1 MKKVQIGDFII
12 GAAIM
17 EDYRYKS
24 PYAKPDRRIVNTNID
39 MLVLMD
45 NSINDEKVNEIRGET
60 KIFRIRKI
68 IQGKNEQFAT
78 AIPVKDVSEEGISEK
93 FRLFLTGSELK
104 YGNSVEFS
112 RYLYN
117 LKKLYHLDNW
127 DDIVSAI
134 IKDVFDGESLSSIYE
149 KANQNINI
157 DIGAHQWVPTCTIY
171 PNMYVHHSFHL
182 KCVDD
187 PDIPNIFISSYEL
200 EKYESILPSYLRFEI
215 AEDLVVVRD
224 DSGKDIVAHSFKL
237 WIDMD
242 QIQTITPD
250 DNFAEKFNRG
260 LISNWL
266 LYPYQSKD
274 SNSCVD
280 YIFGREE
287 PFEDKLLKLFGYKKI
302 SVPGFFPKTNNRIV
316 PKNDTDWTVEFST
329 LNSYLPNKMIEV
341 NFNGK
346 SFGLFPVVWMFK
358 KYPGKCL
365 NAELKVSGNSIETMN
380 ISVIPKRNN

>member
-12 GAAIM
+12 GAVIM

-24 PYAKPDRRIVNTNID
+24 LYAKPDRRIVNTTVN
-39 MLVLMD
+39 MHVLMD
-45 NSINDEKVNEIRGET
+45 NSISDEKVNEMRGET
-60 KIFRIRKI
+60 KIFRVRKI
-68 IQGKNEQFAT
+68 IQGKRERFAT
-78 AIPVKDVSEEGISEK
+78 VIPVKDISEEGVSEK
-93 FRLFLTGSELK
+93 FRLFLAEARLE
-104 YGNSVEFS
+104 YWNGNDFD
-112 RYLYN
+112 RYLFN
-117 LKKLYHLDNW
+117 LKKVYHLDKLE
-127 DDIVSAI
+127 DIVDAI
-134 IKDVFDGESLSSIYE
+134 VKDVFEGASLLSIYE
-149 KANQNINI
+149 KANQNIDI
-157 DIGAHQWVPTCTIY
+157 DIGAHQWVPTCPIY
-171 PNMYVHHSFHL
+171 PNMYLLHSFHL

-187 PDIPNIFISSYEL
+187 PDIPNIFISSHEL
-200 EKYESILPSYLRFEI
+200 EKYESVLPSYLKFEI
-215 AEDLVVVRD
+215 LKDVVIVQD
-224 DSGKDIVAHSFKL
+224 DSGKDIVRHSFKL

-242 QIQTITPD
+242 QIQTIDPD

-274 SNSCVD
+274 TNSCVD

-302 SVPGFFPKTNNRIV
+302 SVPGIFPKTNNRIV
-316 PKNDTDWTVEFST
+316 PKDDTDWTVEFST

-341 NFNGK
+341 NFNEK

-380 ISVIPKRNN
+380 ISVVPKRNN